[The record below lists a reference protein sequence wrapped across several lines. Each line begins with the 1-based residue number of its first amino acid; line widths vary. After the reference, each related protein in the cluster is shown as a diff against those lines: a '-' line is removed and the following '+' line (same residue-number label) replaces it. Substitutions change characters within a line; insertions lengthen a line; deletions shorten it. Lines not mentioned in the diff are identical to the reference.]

1 MKCGEVCLPFHPSHS
16 HDALSRSTGG
26 MQMLNCKELE
36 SANLHRWRHV
46 PNAWQALFAIGSFG
60 ALAASLKLPTAEPK
74 MNWENSDAG

>member
-1 MKCGEVCLPFHPSHS
+1 
-16 HDALSRSTGG
+16 
-26 MQMLNCKELE
+26 MLNCKELE